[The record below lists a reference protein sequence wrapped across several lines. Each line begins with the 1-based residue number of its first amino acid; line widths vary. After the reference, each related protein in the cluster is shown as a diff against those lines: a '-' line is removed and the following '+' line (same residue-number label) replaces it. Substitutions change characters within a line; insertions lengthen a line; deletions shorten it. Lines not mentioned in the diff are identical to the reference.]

1 MAIQYKGKLLTPRQQ
16 KAQVMKWAGWSEAEY
31 KAAYEDVRKRTANYQ
46 KLNGIK
52 VGTYSPADIL
62 ARDVRGRWYAD
73 RQGELYKPSSLIEG
87 IFLAP
92 TQSGKQKISK
102 ETAIRVQVQNLELG
116 LKSLSAARKLKNP
129 IIDAKI
135 ERELRAGGNWARRVA
150 DWLKEQSDVKE
161 KFKIYRDEQIR
172 QGDWSYIGRY
182 YQYED

>member
-1 MAIQYKGKLLTPRQQ
+1 MAIQYKGKILTPKQQ

-31 KAAYEDVRKRTANYQ
+31 KAAYEDVRKRTVNYQ

-73 RQGELYKPSSLIEG
+73 RQGELYKPSSLIAG
-87 IFLAP
+87 IMLAP
-92 TQSGKQKISK
+92 TQSGNQKISK
-102 ETAIRVQVQNLELG
+102 ETKIRVQVQNLEMG
-116 LKSLSAARKLKNP
+116 LHSLSAARKLKNP

-135 ERELRAGGNWARRVA
+135 EEEIRAGGNWAARVGE
-150 DWLKEQSDVKE
+150 WLKEQSSKKADFQRYK
-161 KFKIYRDEQIR
+161 DEQIR

>member
-1 MAIQYKGKLLTPRQQ
+1 MAIQYRGKVLTPKQQ
-16 KAQVMKWAGWSEAEY
+16 KAQVMKWAGWNEAQY
-31 KAAYEDVRKRTANYQ
+31 KAAYEDIRKRTVNYQ

-52 VGTYSPADIL
+52 VGTYSPTDIL
-62 ARDVRGRWYAD
+62 ARDVRGRWYAN

-102 ETAIRVQVQNLELG
+102 ETAIRVQVQNLERG
-116 LKSLSAARKLKNP
+116 FNSLSAARKLGNP
-129 IIDAKI
+129 IIDKKI
-135 ERELRAGGNWARRVA
+135 EEELRVGGNWATRVGE
-150 DWLKEQSDVKE
+150 WLKGQTVK
-161 KFKIYRDEQIR
+161 KADFQRYKDEQIR

>member
-1 MAIQYKGKLLTPRQQ
+1 MAIQYKGKVLTPRQQ

-31 KAAYEDVRKRTANYQ
+31 KAAYEDVRKRTVNYQ
-46 KLNGIK
+46 KLNGIE

-62 ARDVRGRWYAD
+62 ARDVRGRWYAG
-73 RQGELYKPSSLIEG
+73 RQSELYKPSSLVEG
-87 IFLAP
+87 IMLAP

-102 ETAIRVQVQNLELG
+102 AAAIRVQVQNLEMG
-116 LKSLSAARKLKNP
+116 LNSLSTARKLKNP

-135 ERELRAGGNWARRVA
+135 EREIKAGGNWARRVA
-150 DWLKEQSDVKE
+150 DWLKEQSAKKDAFE
-161 KFKIYRDEQIR
+161 GYRNERIR